1 MERVLIFDRGMGIGD
16 IDGFI
21 GFGFVYLGVV

>member
-1 MERVLIFDRGMGIGD
+1 MERAPIFDRGTGIGD

-21 GFGFVYLGVV
+21 GFGSVHLGVV